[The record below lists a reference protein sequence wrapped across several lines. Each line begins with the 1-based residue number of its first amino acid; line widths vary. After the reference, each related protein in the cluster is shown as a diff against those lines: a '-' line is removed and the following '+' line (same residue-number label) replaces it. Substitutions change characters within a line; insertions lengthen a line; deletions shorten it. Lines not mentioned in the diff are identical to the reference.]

1 MFAFGLLHGMG
12 FAGALKE
19 LGLPRSEFL
28 TALLTFNVGV
38 EAGQMTVIAAAFTL
52 VGWQW
57 NSRAWYRRRVVV
69 PASVLI
75 ACTAVYWT
83 VERVAF

>member
-1 MFAFGLLHGMG
+1 MG

-19 LGLPRSEFL
+19 LGLPRSEFV

-38 EAGQMTVIAAAFTL
+38 EAGQLAVIAAAFLL
-52 VGWQW
+52 VGWHCAH
-57 NSRAWYRRRVVV
+57 RAWYRTRVVV
-69 PASVLI
+69 PASAMI

-83 VERVAF
+83 VQRLSF